1 MEKMMKAASPRE
13 PTFRRIAVIAAVT
26 VVVITATL
34 FGKRIYLATTAE
46 APGGTGVSEAVGH
59 QGVAFE
65 TASITASPTIDSNP
79 QFLFGCGDGSNGYYA
94 ERAEPTLA
102 LVRYRQMP

>member
-1 MEKMMKAASPRE
+1 MEQMMKAES
-13 PTFRRIAVIAAVT
+13 TFRRMAVIAGGT

-34 FGKRIYLATTAE
+34 FGKPIYLATTAE

-65 TASITASPTIDSNP
+65 TAAITASPTIDSNP